1 MYQVT
6 VSCCLIG
13 CWLQTATGCVTGH
26 SRRDVSA
33 ISSFPSEA
41 FNSSGPRSQRGRQ
54 WQAIALSEQVCIVP
68 RKRQDHIIMGRTFFA
83 LGLGA
88 LAMLGLLTSVDAQ
101 ACPGRYKGFNGA
113 CFGFFGGGRPARYP
127 DAVRFCTAQGAE
139 LYMMRDPAEVIRLKQ
154 LLSKQKLKS
163 FWVGLT
169 EETAAPR
176 TWTCQ
181 KLKSFWVGL
190 TEETAA
196 PRAWTWSNGDALGE
210 GDYTDWGEPADNTD
224 MSCAYARKENG
235 YKWSVTSCGDK
246 KAFICKKDP

>member
-1 MYQVT
+1 M
-6 VSCCLIG
+6 S
-13 CWLQTATGCVTGH
+13 
-26 SRRDVSA
+26 
-33 ISSFPSEA
+33 
-41 FNSSGPRSQRGRQ
+41 
-54 WQAIALSEQVCIVP
+54 
-68 RKRQDHIIMGRTFFA
+68 RTFFA

-88 LAMLGLLTSVDAQ
+88 LAMLGLLTSVGAQ

-176 TWTCQ
+176 TWT
-181 KLKSFWVGL
+181 
-190 TEETAA
+190 
-196 PRAWTWSNGDALGE
+196 WSNGDALGE
-210 GDYTDWGEPADNTD
+210 GDFTDWGEPADN
-224 MSCAYARKENG
+224 MLALLL
-235 YKWSVTSCGDK
+235 
-246 KAFICKKDP
+246 I